1 MNPYRQ
7 PALRYL
13 VPKSLKTPLKR
24 KIKFAW
30 DRANNIHSLMNIN
43 SLFGFIC
50 LPIAVVCLPFE
61 QRMIFPIGLIIV
73 VILVTML
80 WSWCSFFIQTKQ
92 RNKRAIRMDEL
103 RNYKTFGFVSL
114 PTGTKYKYICGDCN
128 KCFSSKNKATIHV
141 SVCHNNIITFDGG
154 MEKPV

>member
-1 MNPYRQ
+1 MSPYRR
-7 PALRYL
+7 PALRYA
-13 VPKSLKTPLKR
+13 VPKSLKTSLKR

-30 DRANNIHSLMNIN
+30 DRANDLRNRA
-43 SLFGFIC
+43 LFILIQSFV
-50 LPIAVVCLPFE
+50 IAVPLTFE
-61 QRMIFPIGLIIV
+61 KNSAIAAIEIATVVGLISIAR
-73 VILVTML
+73 ML
-80 WSWCSFFIQTKQ
+80 WSWFSFFIQAKQ

-154 MEKPV
+154 M